1 MKKVLL
7 SLGVLFSAG
16 VMAQSSISQG
26 QEFFK
31 LSEEEQTMVDAELA
45 RFKARSKK
53 STAGGVIAQHMSHA
67 EVADQLFGS
76 QLDNFISPIF
86 QDSTVII
93 DFGTPRYVDANGYA
107 ATFDLTSEA
116 FDAVGIDRFDDSDNY
131 TIDSLIIGGIYDRV
145 NQKST
150 THVGDTL
157 VVDVVY
163 GAPTDASVFT
173 QGLSFGPSTWPNVP
187 NSQPI
192 TPVAFTGSPAQGW
205 AGDVSWSGKVTF
217 KKALTPADT
226 NTALH
231 RIYTNGINIPAGQ
244 IVGVVARFKT
254 GESYSLGDTYFSGSG
269 GTTSATLNSFRVL
282 QLASTDGSAY
292 FFEEVTSGATESFA
306 GAGPLFPDQRYSA
319 SNSFFVNQ
327 GASTAVWYVYVT
339 GTSTVSLKEN
349 NALTEVK
356 LYPNPTNG
364 NVTLEVAQGG
374 TYTVEVVN
382 MVGQSVHS
390 EIINVNG
397 GEKIN
402 RDFSSLVKGIYLVNI
417 KGEGSSNTMK
427 LTIK

>member
-16 VMAQSSISQG
+16 LIAQSNMPA
-26 QEFFK
+26 QELLP
-31 LSEEEQTMVDAELA
+31 LSPEDQAMVDAQTAKLRA
-45 RFKARSKK
+45 KSLKAKV
-53 STAGGVIAQHMSHA
+53 AGGVIDQWMSHA
-67 EVADQLFGS
+67 DVAEQLFS
-76 QLDNFISPIF
+76 TQVQNYISPIF
-86 QDSTVII
+86 QDSTVLI
-93 DFGTPRYVDANGYA
+93 DFGTPRSVNAGYA
-107 ATFDLTSEA
+107 ATIDVTSEA
-116 FDAVGIDRFDDSDNY
+116 FDAIQVPRFHDNDTYTLDSVA
-131 TIDSLIIGGIYDRV
+131 IGGIYDRV

-157 VVDVVY
+157 VVDIVWGDPKTSSAFV
-163 GAPTDASVFT
+163 
-173 QGLSFGPSTWPNVP
+173 QGLSFNAGTWPNLP
-187 NSQPI
+187 ASQPI
-192 TPVAFTGSPAQGW
+192 YPVAFTGSPAHGW
-205 AGDVSWSGKVTF
+205 AGDVTWPNKVTL

-226 NTALH
+226 NTSLH
-231 RIYTNGINIPAGQ
+231 FFYTNGLVIPAGQ
-244 IVGVVARFKT
+244 AIGIVARFKT
-254 GESYSLGDTYFSGSG
+254 GESYNAGDIYFSGSG
-269 GTTSATLNSFRVL
+269 GTTTAVLNSFRVL
-282 QLASTDGSAY
+282 QLGSNDGNAY
-292 FFEEVTSGATESFA
+292 FFEGLTSGAAESLA
-306 GAGPLFPDQRYSA
+306 GAGPLFPDQRYST
-319 SNSFFVNQ
+319 SQGFFVNQ
-327 GASTAVWYVYVT
+327 GGSTAQWYVYVT
-339 GTSTVSLKEN
+339 GTSTVSLEEN